1 MIDVLDLIFLG
12 MGAIAVYIIWEQQQM
27 LKTLAVY
34 QKGLL
39 EVMAKHNS
47 LSDAFI
53 ELSMELEYEEETTD
67 A

>member
-1 MIDVLDLIFLG
+1 MIPLMDLILLG
-12 MGAIAVYIIWEQQQM
+12 MAVIAGYIIWEQQQM
-27 LKTLAVY
+27 LKNLAVY